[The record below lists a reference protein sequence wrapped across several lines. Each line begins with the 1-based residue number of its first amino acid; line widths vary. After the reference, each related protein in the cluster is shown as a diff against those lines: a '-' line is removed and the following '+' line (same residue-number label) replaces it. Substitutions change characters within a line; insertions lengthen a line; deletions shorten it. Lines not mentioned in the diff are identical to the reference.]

1 MFNSNIT
8 DVTVMPE
15 YTKNTS
21 VPVKT
26 VIFLFISIGISILNI
41 SCLVVLAKERKLK
54 EKRFNTLTIF
64 LSISDAATGLLSAV
78 MSFHSIHYNLTGNS
92 LAPFCV
98 ITISLI
104 VTTILFSLIQTLWIW
119 VERLIATF
127 PTVRNPCR
135 NVLIV
140 LLTIVIFILCGC
152 VSFPASIAC
161 GNIWS
166 ESCAATSVYG
176 KNWITILKIYLPIYL
191 IIVVCIVV
199 TYISVIC
206 RLYKSWKRVHPTIG
220 AQLAVRPYMN
230 TDINTISLSATQTTG
245 ITDSNSNSEYGTT
258 SAKYQRTQSGMQ
270 RIWRMTITL
279 GLLIMVML
287 LSVMPRIILGL
298 LVIAHPFNM
307 RVHTALS
314 VSDLFLFINPLFDPI
329 IYVLRMRSF
338 RQHLKCR

>member
-1 MFNSNIT
+1 MSVI
-8 DVTVMPE
+8 PE
-15 YTKNTS
+15 YTEDTS
-21 VPVKT
+21 IPVKT
-26 VIFLFISIGISILNI
+26 VIVLFISIGISILNI
-41 SCLVVLAKERKLK
+41 SCLVVLAKEKKLK

-92 LAPFCV
+92 LAPFCI

-104 VTTILFSLIQTLWIW
+104 LTTILFSLLQTLWIC

-127 PTVRNPCR
+127 PTFRNPCR
-135 NVLIV
+135 NVSVV
-140 LLTIVIFILCGC
+140 LMTIVIFILCGC
-152 VSFPASIAC
+152 VFFPASIAY

-166 ESCAATSVYG
+166 ESCSVTSLYG
-176 KNWITILKIYLPIYL
+176 KNRITILKIYQPINL

-199 TYISVIC
+199 TYIGVIY
-206 RLYKSWKRVHPTIG
+206 RLYKSWKRVHPTGG
-220 AQLAVRPYMN
+220 AQLAVRPYIN

-245 ITDSNSNSEYGTT
+245 ITNGNSNSEYGTT
-258 SAKYQRTQSGMQ
+258 SAQYQRTQSGMQ

-287 LSVMPRIILGL
+287 LSLMPRIILGL
-298 LVIAHPFNM
+298 IVIAHPSNM
-307 RVHTALS
+307 KVHTALS
-314 VSDLFLFINPLFDPI
+314 FSDLFLFINPLFDPI